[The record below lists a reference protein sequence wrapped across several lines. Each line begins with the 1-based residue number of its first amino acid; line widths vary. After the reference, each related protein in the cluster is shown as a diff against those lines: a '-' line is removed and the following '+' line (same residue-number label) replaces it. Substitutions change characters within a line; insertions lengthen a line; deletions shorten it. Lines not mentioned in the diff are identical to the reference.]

1 MIFWLLEVKN
11 YSTLVKFLYFCV
23 YGNYFWFI
31 KNNYFLSFFINFYYF
46 PKIIKFRKYRY
57 ISKKKKRWNLFRK
70 RTYRIQHYYLD
81 SLYKSKYKRFGS
93 TVLHG
98 FRSMHRRWWRKTW
111 NFDFRYSVK
120 RKFRKQFTH
129 ISKLRRLNFFK
140 FTIVNLKRT
149 YEYKMRFSIRQRI
162 FLSEK
167 NLTRGVWNFLY
178 KSVKHKLLERAK
190 KFKKKKTFAVPFI
203 KKTTIFLN
211 AHKPLIWKM
220 RKARYAHWNLRTVGK
235 LNQWRYDKLL
245 AWELRK
251 LVESKSKQMLAHILL
266 RSYRVVLSW
275 RQMILLITNQLIVI
289 NGCFFFE
296 NVVIKWGD
304 IIELP
309 FYKRKKKRKIKKS
322 KYIFRKIVRRAK
334 RTSYKSFLANK
345 NKRMRKHTKVPKIFK
360 RLPIGYKKLGAF
372 LARDSSLNIFAVI
385 YPLEQWIHDMDYEL
399 GLSSVLTLQNW
410 RYRFD

>member
-1 MIFWLLEVKN
+1 
-11 YSTLVKFLYFCV
+11 
-23 YGNYFWFI
+23 
-31 KNNYFLSFFINFYYF
+31 
-46 PKIIKFRKYRY
+46 
-57 ISKKKKRWNLFRK
+57 
-70 RTYRIQHYYLD
+70 
-81 SLYKSKYKRFGS
+81 
-93 TVLHG
+93 
-98 FRSMHRRWWRKTW
+98 
-111 NFDFRYSVK
+111 
-120 RKFRKQFTH
+120 
-129 ISKLRRLNFFK
+129 
-140 FTIVNLKRT
+140 
-149 YEYKMRFSIRQRI
+149 
-162 FLSEK
+162 
-167 NLTRGVWNFLY
+167 
-178 KSVKHKLLERAK
+178 
-190 KFKKKKTFAVPFI
+190 
-203 KKTTIFLN
+203 
-211 AHKPLIWKM
+211 
-220 RKARYAHWNLRTVGK
+220 
-235 LNQWRYDKLL
+235 
-245 AWELRK
+245 
-251 LVESKSKQMLAHILL
+251 MLAHILL

-345 NKRMRKHTKVPKIFK
+345 NKKMRKHTKVPKIFK